1 MLRYVIIISLIAV
14 AVNAGEII
22 DSFSQPDNETIVYG
36 QAANANGTVNKVL
49 LEQPADAPN
58 PLGDPVPDYTPPST
72 PKAQPLRRGQK
83 SDVAP
88 AATATDETGNAVSQ
102 ISPQNP
108 ADSQMTPQQMN
119 NEIQNKLYEEGNRV
133 YDVQSYP
140 IDDIGY
146 MNENGQDNA
155 ITNYPAY

>member
-58 PLGDPVPDYTPPST
+58 PLGDPVPDYTPPSA

-88 AATATDETGNAVSQ
+88 AAAATDETGNAVSQ

>member
-14 AVNAGEII
+14 AVNAEEII
-22 DSFSQPDNETIVYG
+22 DSFSQPNNETIIYG
-36 QAANANGTVNKVL
+36 QAANANGTVNKVTI
-49 LEQPADAPN
+49 EQPADAGN
-58 PLGDPVPDYTPPST
+58 PLGDPVPDYTPPT
-72 PKAQPLRRGQK
+72 KQPLRRGQK
-83 SDVAP
+83 SEVAP
-88 AATATDETGNAVSQ
+88 ANAAATSEDNAISQ

-108 ADSQMTPQQMN
+108 SDSQMTPQQMN

-155 ITNYPAY
+155 VTNYPAY

>member
-58 PLGDPVPDYTPPST
+58 PLGDPVPDYTPPAA

-83 SDVAP
+83 SGVAP
-88 AATATDETGNAVSQ
+88 AAAATDETGNAVSQ

-119 NEIQNKLYEEGNRV
+119 NEIQNKLYEEDNRV

-146 MNENGQDNA
+146 MNQNGQDNA
-155 ITNYPAY
+155 VTDYPAY

>member
-14 AVNAGEII
+14 AVNAEEII
-22 DSFSQPDNETIVYG
+22 DSFAGSNSETVVYG
-36 QAANANGTVNKVL
+36 QAANADGTVNEAL
-49 LEQPADAPN
+49 IEQLENAPN
-58 PLGDPVPDYTPPST
+58 PLGDPVADYAPPAKKT
-72 PKAQPLRRGQK
+72 MQPLRRGQK
-83 SDVAP
+83 SEVVPVAAP
-88 AATATDETGNAVSQ
+88 AANAVSQ

-140 IDDIGY
+140 LNDLDY
-146 MNENGQDNA
+146 MNQNGQDNA
-155 ITNYPAY
+155 VTDYPAY